1 MSQQASLP
9 SSRYLKELPPYPF
22 ARLDVLRAEVEARGI
37 RVIDLGIGD
46 PHEPTPD
53 FVKLAMTEAIPE
65 ESTYP
70 RVNGV
75 SSLREAF
82 AGWLARRFGAHVDPE
97 REVLPV
103 NGSKEAIFNLP
114 LAVLDPV
121 ERPLALV
128 PDPAYPVYA
137 LGTRA
142 FGGEVYPMPLRP
154 DHGFL
159 PDLRAIP
166 EEVWR
171 RTSILWINYPNNPTG
186 AVAPASFLAE
196 AVVLA
201 RRHGV
206 LLVSDEAY
214 SETYFDDPPP
224 SPLQWGTENILAL
237 YSLSKRSGMAGY
249 RSGMMA
255 GDVRLIDA
263 LKRVRPGLGV
273 ATPDFIQA
281 AAHAAW
287 ADDAHV
293 EGIRERFRRRRDLVV
308 AALNRMGYAVSA
320 PPATFYLWIPVPS
333 GMTSDQLAARWLEAG
348 VVVLPGSGLGAH
360 GEGYVRLAVSS
371 SEDVLR
377 EAMDRIARAMS

>member
-9 SSRYLKELPPYPF
+9 ISRYLKDLPPYPF

-255 GDVRLIDA
+255 GDMRLIDA